1 MVRIGWRKDE
11 TIDAMIIIDGEE
23 EESEVEWKGLTQTM
37 KKVFV
42 KELDEVKVAIS
53 STNQEVKLVNDR
65 LD

>member
-1 MVRIGWRKDE
+1 MTIGWRKDE

-42 KELDEVKVAIS
+42 KELDEVKAAIS
-53 STNQEVKLVNDR
+53 STNQ
-65 LD
+65 

>member
-1 MVRIGWRKDE
+1 MVTIGWRKDE